1 MGVPVSAAT
10 CHSLAPS
17 RCIFTPS
24 FRANSDILI
33 ISSCGKMVP
42 LRVFSKVMTCVGELQ
57 SVISA
62 GATIVD
68 RNLVHVDV
76 GTLDYELLHVR

>member
-1 MGVPVSAAT
+1 
-10 CHSLAPS
+10 
-17 RCIFTPS
+17 
-24 FRANSDILI
+24 
-33 ISSCGKMVP
+33 MVP

-57 SVISA
+57 SAISA